1 MDNLFDVINNQMF
14 SVFVREDKRTNY
26 ELLSFI
32 YDVFMTKRNVQSIA
46 RDDLV
51 DDLEA
56 YIDTHL
62 FDDFDD
68 SDDFDKQSKD
78 HRYMA
83 SSKVARYKRTGWLEE
98 DTTEG
103 FTTTLSLTSDAI
115 TFMETFHNIVEREKK
130 PIEFTGYFYLI
141 AKALESFDFSQSK
154 GIIEQVYSQT
164 LSLFHGLQGLVPK
177 IRRFTENLI
186 NDETLSPKQ
195 VLDILVDKYRNQVLL
210 KVFYNLKTRDN
221 PSKYTAKIL
230 DCLND
235 LRYNHLDEIV
245 KSILETSWISNAD
258 QETINEIRN
267 KYADE
272 LEECIRR
279 FESVDTLVAL
289 IDEKNTK
296 FHTSAQAKFEFLMNN
311 RKDISGLLKN
321 VLKNIKEM
329 DEETEFNEVLAL
341 FSSKQVDQDSLYDRA
356 AAKERVDS
364 YFMEN
369 PPTSQEDFDL
379 AMANIF
385 RQDIFSRDK
394 VNEFVDRELGEE
406 TKKNSKDIEVDSWN
420 KLIMLMMVEAY
431 SSYED
436 MTYKV
441 TFYDDYY
448 ETFGYK
454 TKSFDIERKEV
465 KQ

>member
-1 MDNLFDVINNQMF
+1 MDNLFDVVNNQMF
-14 SVFVREDKRTNY
+14 SVFVREDKRTNF

-32 YDVFMTKRNVQSIA
+32 YEVFMTKRNVQSIA
-46 RDDLV
+46 KDDLV

-56 YIDTHL
+56 YIDTHP

-68 SDDFDKQSKD
+68 DEDFDKQSKD

-83 SSKVARYKRTGWLEE
+83 NSKVARFKRTGWLEE

-115 TFMETFHNIVEREKK
+115 TLMETFHNIVEREKK

-141 AKALESFDFSQSK
+141 AKALENFDFSQSK

-164 LSLFHGLQGLVPK
+164 LSLFHGLQGLIPK

-221 PSKYTAKIL
+221 PSKYTARIL

-235 LRYNHLDEIV
+235 LRYNHLEEIV
-245 KSILETSWISNAD
+245 RSILKTSWLINPD
-258 QETINEIRN
+258 PETINEIRN

-279 FESVDTLVAL
+279 FESVDGLVSL

-311 RKDISGLLKN
+311 RKDISGLIKNALKSM
-321 VLKNIKEM
+321 KEM
-329 DEETEFNEVLAL
+329 DGDTEFNDILAL
-341 FSSKQVDQDSLYDRA
+341 YSSKQVDENSLYDRA
-356 AAKERVDS
+356 MAKERIDS
-364 YFMEN
+364 YFQET
-369 PPTSQEDFDL
+369 PPTSQADFDE

-385 RQDIFSRDK
+385 KADIFSRDK
-394 VNEFVDRELGEE
+394 VNEFVDKELGKDNE
-406 TKKNSKDIEVDSWN
+406 KNSKEIEINSWN

-436 MTYKV
+436 MKYEV

-454 TKSFDIERKEV
+454 TKSFDIKRKEV

>member
-1 MDNLFDVINNQMF
+1 M
-14 SVFVREDKRTNY
+14 
-26 ELLSFI
+26 
-32 YDVFMTKRNVQSIA
+32 
-46 RDDLV
+46 
-51 DDLEA
+51 
-56 YIDTHL
+56 
-62 FDDFDD
+62 
-68 SDDFDKQSKD
+68 
-78 HRYMA
+78 
-83 SSKVARYKRTGWLEE
+83 
-98 DTTEG
+98 
-103 FTTTLSLTSDAI
+103 
-115 TFMETFHNIVEREKK
+115 
-130 PIEFTGYFYLI
+130 
-141 AKALESFDFSQSK
+141 
-154 GIIEQVYSQT
+154 
-164 LSLFHGLQGLVPK
+164 
-177 IRRFTENLI
+177 
-186 NDETLSPKQ
+186 
-195 VLDILVDKYRNQVLL
+195 L